1 MQEQKYSIK
10 DWAKDDQP
18 REKLRSK
25 GAQLLTDSEL
35 IAILIGKG
43 TRKRNAV
50 ELAKDIL
57 KLGKDNLAELAKLSV
72 KDLMTVSGVG
82 LTKALCISAALEIG
96 RRREATSIIDMQVV
110 KSSKEIA
117 NYIRLLLRD
126 LENEVFGVVFLNRA
140 NRIKH
145 YEVISTGGIT
155 STVADPRVIFK
166 KALAQ
171 DAVGI
176 ILFHN
181 HPSGNLQPSKADE
194 NLTQRIIQAGTLFDI
209 RILDHIIVSDYGYFS
224 FADEGLI

>member
-1 MQEQKYSIK
+1 MQEQNYSIK

-25 GAQLLTDSEL
+25 GAGLLTDSEL
-35 IAILIGKG
+35 IAILISKG
-43 TRKRNAV
+43 TRNRNAV
-50 ELAKDIL
+50 DLAKDIL
-57 KLGKDNLAELAKLSV
+57 KLGKNNLNDLAKLSV
-72 KDLMTVSGVG
+72 RELMSVSGVG
-82 LTKALCISAALEIG
+82 LTKAISISAALEIG
-96 RRREATSIIDMQVV
+96 RRRESTSIIDMQVI

-126 LENEVFGVVFLNRA
+126 LGNEVFGVVFLNRA

-155 STVADPRVIFK
+155 STVADPRIIFK

-194 NLTQRIIQAGTLFDI
+194 DLTHKIIQAGSLFDI

>member
-10 DWAKDDQP
+10 HWAKDDQP
-18 REKLRSK
+18 REKLRSR

-43 TRKRNAV
+43 TPKRNAV

-57 KLGKDNLAELAKLSV
+57 KLGKDNLAEVGKLPFSE
-72 KDLMTVSGVG
+72 LMKVSGIG
-82 LTKALCISAALEIG
+82 LTKAITISAALEIG
-96 RRREATSIIDMQVV
+96 RRREASVAIDKLTV

-117 NYIRLLLRD
+117 TYIKSLLRD
-126 LENEVFGVVFLNRA
+126 LNNEVFGVVFLNRA
-140 NRIKH
+140 NKVKH
-145 YEVISTGGIT
+145 YEVISIGGIT
-155 STVADPRVIFK
+155 GTVADPRVIFK
-166 KALAQ
+166 KALSA

-194 NLTQRIIQAGTLFDI
+194 ELTKKIVQAATLFDI
-209 RILDHIIVSDYGYFS
+209 RILDHIIVSEYGYFS
-224 FADEGLI
+224 FADEGLL